1 MPWKVPITVDG
12 LTYPVE
18 FGGDSEPSESD
29 INAAVQQILA
39 QSEQPPKE
47 VPGYLSQLGTALSI
61 GGRQMTAGVKGT
73 FNALTGDDADTAE
86 AMARMGALQREQEQA
101 QTPQDIAL
109 TREFAKSKAAYDK
122 AQGVWDTAEA
132 LSGYFGDVA
141 EYPGAAFKQAV
152 QSAPNAVIGTGTSIA
167 GYALGGLLG
176 AGAGAETGP
185 GAILTGIAGAAAG
198 GAVSNSLME
207 AGPAIYDVLNERTNG
222 AAANMTAEQIAEVLR
237 KDPTITSE
245 GLKTGAIRGTVI
257 GLVESLGMKGAG
269 SILTIPERAAARAAQ
284 KTLMDAGVDVASKE
298 AVEAAMKNVALR
310 KSVSDA
316 ASTAK
321 SQFTSAGNLARGA
334 AATTIETASAG
345 AGEVAA
351 QVAAGQEIDPT
362 AAVQEMI
369 GEVGINAALTP
380 AVKAAELAKR
390 KPVTPAP
397 DTDFARR
404 AAMEGATE
412 FRDTTAGVPVVV
424 EGVTIATIPP
434 GSDLSP
440 DDVAA
445 FAAEPDMLKTLARS
459 GQITLPEIVKPV
471 EGVDETLTDEMNQNI
486 AAGAAT
492 APATVK
498 ALEEAQALYEAQTLA
513 RERQAAEETLRQQ
526 EAERAAAEE
535 RGNLEEIASVNEA
548 ELAEAKA
555 VLSPLVPGLE
565 VVMGDD
571 FGIAPINVSY
581 DGTQLRVAPGFLRK
595 LKKRFPDSWKEVLDL
610 IVDEELSHKRDIDSR
625 GGESRA
631 QTQWAAEWQSAP
643 SVLKRLVAAAYRKF
657 NSLTDSEKGA
667 ELVRMRDQVSRLGRI
682 TESASSEPDRRS
694 AAEHIARLLS
704 STQEQASP
712 VTAETS
718 TEPGEF
724 AEKRPSPGEEKPVI
738 FDPQSVGTA
747 DDKPT
752 QTASGKKVGDKIE
765 PGEDLSVAAEDD
777 QSTPGM
783 PGELTVLEV
792 EGILD
797 AKKNKV
803 FARRR
808 DMTPDEISLAQEK
821 IRKRNAVAAEM
832 GLPQEKIPQ
841 PAEETLRQ
849 QTPAP
854 TITDEQRENINR
866 LRRKIINEA
875 LRGQPPPAQT
885 PAPTEQSVKLE
896 LTPDESGATGA
907 GMKEEIQPVS
917 NLLAGT
923 PLNDPSAPRVFREN
937 SEALN
942 RSQSIP
948 VSREEAVDLIYS
960 KVTQADGRQEDER
973 FGPDPFDPGSGPSAG
988 FITDNVGEMSQS
1000 LRRRAVEGDRILPE
1014 EAQQLWNE
1022 REVIRYAW
1030 GQEFNSNNRRTRSNW
1045 REGWTALHEP
1055 YDAPK
1060 GSGPGNLDAFYDV
1073 LSADEFLESEGL
1085 PKPPPPQPVKPKP
1098 APQPITPTGEPQ
1110 SIPLDQLTVI
1120 PEDMARAE
1128 ASRDANDER
1137 WQRASQSKEPIR
1149 AIRRPDGTL
1158 RIMDGHHRY
1167 LAARDRGDASIPVT
1181 IEPPFTPAQGK
1192 PTDSLPADQPTS
1204 GDVGTGAAVQRDPS
1218 KPEQMTPEERFNRSP
1233 AGVVR
1238 PKSLPLGTSKK
1249 STRSRLLAQFDR
1261 GAAWA
1266 DKNDSEKAELSSFQK
1281 RNDLF
1286 KTRQRNGHFGTD
1298 KAAED
1303 YAFWRGAAAFFEAK
1317 QANSERRAERSL
1329 SGTQKVAQHSDDILI
1344 ALDSNDPVSAEAVD
1358 TYGIKLPEGYVR
1370 QGELYVF
1377 QPTSGDVGKPMAS
1390 DYTFSKSFSN
1400 DPAYLAGQRSKWR
1413 ELFGKPAETVTLT
1426 DVDRVAAKKKWSKQ
1440 TKDIYIQERKPL
1452 VESALREGKPV
1463 PAEVLA
1469 DYPDLKPP
1477 APRSPAPTPSTAET
1491 RGAEDEPFGK
1501 LPTEEVETELSR
1513 RTKQAE
1519 EEEAREKIEAPKRRA
1534 EAIQTFVSEGAVVQ
1548 TRKRV
1553 VGRAKAREGGGDV
1566 TRTEHFLVHPDRREI
1581 PLSASEA
1588 KKVSTAAPRSPAE
1601 NLVSFTAANGQKL
1614 VGEVQSVTGNK
1625 ATVAYQ
1631 WNGKTKTQVVPVS
1644 QLGSPVASVATP
1656 PKYLY
1661 NQEQNTRK
1669 LGKHFPTALGVH
1681 ANHDF
1686 RKSFA
1691 SMAKD
1696 TALGQD
1702 YQMIAKLLSNMP
1714 EFKNMDLHLVAD
1726 ENIDYAGEYSWNR
1739 GKPSIAINLRLIA
1752 RGQVDALGSILHE
1765 ALHHVTLA
1773 KVRNPQGAFENEVVS
1788 KLDLIRESVREY
1800 AESRGYAEALEYEL
1814 GSTEEFI
1821 TALFTRPD
1829 FQALIASIPDS
1840 AAPAVAV
1847 GKFRSLLSEIFRLI
1861 AELVHGKPV
1870 LRGSALE
1877 QAMTTSLALFNT
1889 PFRAIE
1895 TGGLEALNAAR
1906 SYAGER
1912 AQMPQFMRD
1921 SLETAQAMAAAG
1933 KTSEEIRAVTG
1944 WFPGKY
1950 DGKMR
1955 WEIPDEGANGNFEP
1969 GHFERRRQ
1977 HSLCGAPRTTT
1988 RNTRHRRV
1996 C

>member
-1 MPWKVPITVDG
+1 LAPAWLPIIAGSLLTGGG
-12 LTYPVE
+12 LTAASLLAGAQTTGAQFPSTFSALKEQGKSDEEALRAATGSSLLAGAVTTALTAVGGATGVE
-18 FGGDSEPSESD
+18 ALVRRGGKEFAKRE
-29 INAAVQQILA
+29 IVKRIAVGSL
-39 QSEQPPKE
+39 KE
-47 VPGYLSQLGTALSI
+47 VPEEVLDEAASQI
-61 GGRQMTAGVKGT
+61 I
-73 FNALTGDDADTAE
+73 E
-86 AMARMGALQREQEQA
+86 AQTVTPDKPVTQVVDEFMATVPDLALQ
-101 QTPQDIAL
+101 
-109 TREFAKSKAAYDK
+109 
-122 AQGVWDTAEA
+122 
-132 LSGYFGDVA
+132 VA
-141 EYPGAAFKQAV
+141 
-152 QSAPNAVIGTGTSIA
+152 
-167 GYALGGLLG
+167 LLG
-176 AGAGAETGP
+176 
-185 GAILTGIAGAAAG
+185 
-198 GAVSNSLME
+198 
-207 AGPAIYDVLNERTNG
+207 
-222 AAANMTAEQIAEVLR
+222 
-237 KDPTITSE
+237 
-245 GLKTGAIRGTVI
+245 
-257 GLVESLGMKGAG
+257 
-269 SILTIPERAAARAAQ
+269 
-284 KTLMDAGVDVASKE
+284 
-298 AVEAAMKNVALR
+298 
-310 KSVSDA
+310 
-316 ASTAK
+316 
-321 SQFTSAGNLARGA
+321 
-334 AATTIETASAG
+334 G
-345 AGEVAA
+345 AGETLQAA
-351 QVAAGQEIDPT
+351 RGRGEAPQEAGRPQ
-362 AAVQEMI
+362 
-369 GEVGINAALTP
+369 
-380 AVKAAELAKR
+380 
-390 KPVTPAP
+390 PVTPAP

-424 EGVTIATIPP
+424 EGITIATIPP

-445 FAAEPDMLKTLARS
+445 FVGMPDGPAVLKRYADQGR
-459 GQITLPEIVKPV
+459 IVLPEIVKPV
-471 EGVDETLTDEMNQNI
+471 EGVDETLTDEMNQNV
-486 AAGAAT
+486 AAGAAN
-492 APATVK
+492 APATVE

-738 FDPQSVGTA
+738 SDPQSVGTA

-765 PGEDLSVAAEDD
+765 SGEDLSVAAEDD

-875 LRGQPPPAQT
+875 LGGQPPSAQT

-907 GMKEEIQPVS
+907 GMKEEIQQ
-917 NLLAGT
+917 T
-923 PLNDPSAPRVFREN
+923 PEKDYATGDPSTPF
-937 SEALN
+937 
-942 RSQSIP
+942 
-948 VSREEAVDLIYS
+948 YF
-960 KVTQADGRQEDER
+960 EDDSWKIDKAR
-973 FGPDPFDPGSGPSAG
+973 
-988 FITDNVGEMSQS
+988 
-1000 LRRRAVEGDRILPE
+1000 L
-1014 EAQQLWNE
+1014 
-1022 REVIRYAW
+1022 
-1030 GQEFNSNNRRTRSNW
+1030 
-1045 REGWTALHEP
+1045 
-1055 YDAPK
+1055 PK
-1060 GSGPGNLDAFYDV
+1060 GSEVIETSDGPAVYSRLPDGSVEAYGVDANGRHVYVGKSNNSFLPSEYANVPLSEVFSALKGSRTYESDRLGDMFPVLDQDTAEKLV
-1073 LSADEFLESEGL
+1073 RENPPTAEGSA
-1085 PKPPPPQPVKPKP
+1085 KP

-1128 ASRDANDER
+1128 ASRDSNDER

-1204 GDVGTGAAVQRDPS
+1204 GDVGAGAAVQRDPS

-1233 AGVVR
+1233 AGVVK

-1377 QPTSGDVGKPMAS
+1377 QPT
-1390 DYTFSKSFSN
+1390 
-1400 DPAYLAGQRSKWR
+1400 
-1413 ELFGKPAETVTLT
+1413 VTT
-1426 DVDRVAAKKKWSKQ
+1426 
-1440 TKDIYIQERKPL
+1440 
-1452 VESALREGKPV
+1452 
-1463 PAEVLA
+1463 
-1469 DYPDLKPP
+1469 
-1477 APRSPAPTPSTAET
+1477 
-1491 RGAEDEPFGK
+1491 
-1501 LPTEEVETELSR
+1501 PTET
-1513 RTKQAE
+1513 
-1519 EEEAREKIEAPKRRA
+1519 P
-1534 EAIQTFVSEGAVVQ
+1534 
-1548 TRKRV
+1548 
-1553 VGRAKAREGGGDV
+1553 
-1566 TRTEHFLVHPDRREI
+1566 
-1581 PLSASEA
+1581 
-1588 KKVSTAAPRSPAE
+1588 AAPRSPAE

-1625 ATVAYQ
+1625 ATVAYS
-1631 WNGKTKTQVVPVS
+1631 WNGKMKTQVVPVS

-1656 PKYLY
+1656 PKYQY

-1696 TALGQD
+1696 TSLGQT
-1702 YQMIAKLLSNMP
+1702 YRMIARMLSKMP

-1726 ENIDYAGEYSWNR
+1726 ENIDYAGEYSWNK

-1800 AESRGYAEALEYEL
+1800 AESKGL
-1814 GSTEEFI
+1814 G
-1821 TALFTRPD
+1821 R
-1829 FQALIASIPDS
+1829 
-1840 AAPAVAV
+1840 
-1847 GKFRSLLSEIFRLI
+1847 
-1861 AELVHGKPV
+1861 
-1870 LRGSALE
+1870 
-1877 QAMTTSLALFNT
+1877 
-1889 PFRAIE
+1889 
-1895 TGGLEALNAAR
+1895 
-1906 SYAGER
+1906 
-1912 AQMPQFMRD
+1912 
-1921 SLETAQAMAAAG
+1921 AAG
-1933 KTSEEIRAVTG
+1933 LRTRLHRGVHHRPVHPSRL
-1944 WFPGKY
+1944 PGV
-1950 DGKMR
+1950 
-1955 WEIPDEGANGNFEP
+1955 
-1969 GHFERRRQ
+1969 
-1977 HSLCGAPRTTT
+1977 
-1988 RNTRHRRV
+1988 HRV
-1996 C
+1996 DP